1 MNTSANNY
9 DAIEQLIFE
18 ENIKIEAVDIHA
30 SQGLLLLILNTKAVL
45 RFELSAFTA
54 LKNANAEALNNYI
67 IIAQGTGIH
76 WPDLDEDLS
85 LKGFLQ
91 HELKRTVNNMAA

>member
-1 MNTSANNY
+1 MNTSVNNY
-9 DAIEQLIFE
+9 DAIEQLIFD
-18 ENIKIEAVDIHA
+18 ENIKIEAVDIHQ
-30 SQGLLLLILNTKAVL
+30 SQGLLLLILNTKVVL
-45 RFELSAFTA
+45 RFDLASFPL
-54 LKNANAEALNNYI
+54 LKNANATALNNYT

-91 HELKRTVNNMAA
+91 HELKRAVNNVAA

>member
-18 ENIKIEAVDIHA
+18 ENIKIEAVDIHQ
-30 SQGLLLLILNTKAVL
+30 SQGLLLLVLNTKAVL
-45 RFELSAFTA
+45 RFELSLFPALESATEAA
-54 LKNANAEALNNYI
+54 LKNYI

-76 WPDLDEDLS
+76 WPELDEDLS

-91 HELKRTVNNMAA
+91 HELKRAVSNAA